1 MRLIAIN
8 SAFWET
14 FSRLEIFCES
24 DRTEQKI
31 NSDWERKY
39 FFNFFSQRRMPNTDA
54 PGYLTNT
61 RKGECFRGCLCSK
74 GFRSNSAEFS
84 INLMTF
90 WMPHAWGMQMK
101 YFLSLRNIF
110 SRLHARLPAHR
121 NRTSSETPLFSGLVW
136 LNKFFPSYAQCE
148 KSLSACSLS
157 RLLTLC
163 RLLKT
168 RRREKLFSAAAFHRT
183 HE

>member
-8 SAFWET
+8 SVFWET

-39 FFNFFSQRRMPNTDA
+39 FFYFFLSEECPTQTRRDISQTL
-54 PGYLTNT
+54 G
-61 RKGECFRGCLCSK
+61 KVGCFRGCLCSK
-74 GFRSNSAEFS
+74 YFRSNLAEFS

-90 WMPHAWGMQMK
+90 CMPCAYGMQMK

-110 SRLHARLPAHR
+110 PRLNARVTAQR
-121 NRTSSETPLFSGLVW
+121 NRTSFETSLFSGLVW

-168 RRREKLFSAAAFHRT
+168 RRREKLFSAAFHRT